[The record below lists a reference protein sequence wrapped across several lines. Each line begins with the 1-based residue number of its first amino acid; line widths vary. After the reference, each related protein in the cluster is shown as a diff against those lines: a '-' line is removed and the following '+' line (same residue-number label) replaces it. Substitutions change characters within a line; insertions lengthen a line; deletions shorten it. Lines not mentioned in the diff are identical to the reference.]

1 MQAQDRLE
9 ELRRELK
16 ELVTLKQQA
25 SISVKLNSDITRLK
39 EDTIR
44 LEEDLSTT
52 GSVKTADDV
61 QEELDNLG
69 SQM

>member
-1 MQAQDRLE
+1 ME

-16 ELVTLKQQA
+16 ELAILKQQA
-25 SISVKLNSDITRLK
+25 SISVKLNSDINRLK

-44 LEEDLSTT
+44 LEEDLSAT

-61 QEELDNLG
+61 QEELDRLG